1 MLSGQVRWN
10 PFPRAPTLHPRAL
23 RGLAS
28 LRKVPGAAPFPNR
41 PPGGTA
47 RPAPRFRVRK
57 LRRGDFRLGRRSG
70 RRSGCSEALLPLVPK
85 PQVPPVVQPKP
96 ESGAPT
102 SRRGGLGTQVAP
114 PDRCEGVPAA
124 AAPGRQMGASPPR
137 LPTAQGRCLRTCPL
151 ASSCEPR
158 VETPWAFQRSHS
170 VIRRSHTQMSIKG

>member
-10 PFPRAPTLHPRAL
+10 PFRRAPTLHPRAL

-57 LRRGDFRLGRRSG
+57 LRRGDFRLGRRCG

-124 AAPGRQMGASPPR
+124 AAPGDRWAPARPASRQHREGVCGPVHWHQAVSPGLRRPG
-137 LPTAQGRCLRTCPL
+137 LSNAPTR
-151 ASSCEPR
+151 
-158 VETPWAFQRSHS
+158 
-170 VIRRSHTQMSIKG
+170 